1 MTNSVNSNSNG
12 RLSPDQVRE
21 QVKNIFETLAPKN
34 QFVTDASVKAFSQLF
49 SPDATS
55 FQVPMGGLTGQHNPT
70 PDTVYQW
77 FKDNYDPDKIKY
89 AQWILGD
96 IHVAGNTASFR
107 KAFFASLGQACVHAE
122 ILIIAEIDN
131 DGKLLQWIAHFD
143 AQDAEDQFAAA
154 AKLNQQ

>member
-55 FQVPMGGLTGQHNPT
+55 FQVPMGGLTGQQNPT

-77 FKDNYDPDKIKY
+77 FKDNYDPDKIKFTE
-89 AQWILGD
+89 WIAGD

-107 KAFFASLGQACVHAE
+107 KGFFADLGKACVHADA
-122 ILIIAEIDN
+122 LQIIEIDS
-131 DGKLLQWIAHFD
+131 DGKVVKLIVLFD